1 MAVVGAVLV
10 SVVSYPGTI
19 LGRVL
24 GCRTLRWLGAR
35 SYGIYL
41 WHWPIMQLT
50 RPYVDVPLHGA
61 PLIVAQAALT
71 IGAAALSYRYLE
83 MPIRT
88 GVAQKQIRGWFDRRR
103 PRERLAWVSGGACA
117 IVTAAGL
124 GFGLPAPT
132 AAAFSSTAT
141 PSALRT
147 LAPGRSSTTLAR
159 LGGSAGLA
167 SDRRRRCP
175 ERRNA

>member
-1 MAVVGAVLV
+1 M
-10 SVVSYPGTI
+10 
-19 LGRVL
+19 
-24 GCRTLRWLGAR
+24 
-35 SYGIYL
+35 
-41 WHWPIMQLT
+41 
-50 RPYVDVPLHGA
+50 DVPLHGA

-88 GVAQKQIRGWFDRRR
+88 GAAQKHLKGWLDRRR
-103 PRERLAWVSGGACA
+103 PRERLAFVSGGACA

-147 LAPGRSSTTLAR
+147 LPPEHRGLSTALAHGWAAWR
-159 LGGSAGLA
+159 A
-167 SDRRRRCP
+167 CV
-175 ERRNA
+175 